1 MDDWCGSKRGKRGDK
16 RDGRNA
22 IDSVRSSSGIFS
34 QWLKAKVLG
43 THKKGDLFSVGH
55 WHLALWSMLGSH
67 RVKGSSPSGPDFK
80 HLEALFCLRWPRT
93 GLRDRPGFCLCRQ
106 LRKCLGSETPGGPPF
121 PPPMPGR
128 IHKSGSNRDLK
139 HLLHKGAYL
148 VKEG

>member
-1 MDDWCGSKRGKRGDK
+1 MDDRCGSKRGKRGDK

-43 THKKGDLFSVGH
+43 THKNGDLFSVGH
-55 WHLALWSMLGSH
+55 WHLALWSLLGSH
-67 RVKGSSPSGPDFK
+67 RVQGSSPSGPDLK

-93 GLRDRPGFCLCRQ
+93 GLRDRPGFYVD
-106 LRKCLGSETPGGPPF
+106 S
-121 PPPMPGR
+121 
-128 IHKSGSNRDLK
+128 SGSVWALRPQAVLPLLHPCLEEFTKVAQTRDLK